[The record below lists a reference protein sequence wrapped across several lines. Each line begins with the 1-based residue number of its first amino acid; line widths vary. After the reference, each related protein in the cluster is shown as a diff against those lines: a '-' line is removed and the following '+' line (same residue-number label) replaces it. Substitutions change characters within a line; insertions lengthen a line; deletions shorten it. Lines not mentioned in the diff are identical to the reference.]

1 METSIFRCHN
11 CKVCLGTGCLNE
23 LPGMGGLNNNEN
35 FRLNCSSWERLYNE
49 EDKSK
54 IPQLSNEEILS
65 LLRYAPVTGAVENIG
80 WED

>member
-54 IPQLSNEEILS
+54 IPQLSNEEIL
-65 LLRYAPVTGAVENIG
+65 Y
-80 WED
+80 